1 MNSDVLNMD
10 VQKCSLHG
18 FNEFLSK
25 LDRENRDVVTQNEFQ
40 VRDLRSLLDLKKGPT
55 NPLM

>member
-1 MNSDVLNMD
+1 MFK
-10 VQKCSLHG
+10 KCSRHG

-40 VRDLRSLLDLKKGPT
+40 VRDIRTFLDIKRLTVSVLQSL
-55 NPLM
+55 

>member
-1 MNSDVLNMD
+1 MD

-40 VRDLRSLLDLKKGPT
+40 VRDLRTSVHKRLIETGPGT
-55 NPLM
+55 